1 MKSSKLS
8 QVERETRREEILMN
22 RDMMRQVHVRRGR
35 SFVRYTCTP
44 HQHSSER
51 QRKRYARQLAAGQL
65 KLPDRK
71 SVV

>member
-44 HQHSSER
+44 HQHSSEQIGR
-51 QRKRYARQLAAGQL
+51 AH
-65 KLPDRK
+65 
-71 SVV
+71 V